1 MNNPEALTLH
11 SVVTV
16 PYGDVGVIP
25 IEQTIQTKGLLSCL
39 GVILVD
45 EKNVALAHIP
55 AGDPFTVVDERIP
68 GYRIEIRRTFEQLT
82 DKLLRMYGNKT
93 TRTHAHI
100 VGGFDQSSEDIVEKI
115 THVLLQ
121 WGLRKEE
128 IERWGPHD
136 EETEWDVTV
145 VRGYVFITRKK
156 AYFLRREDS

>member
-11 SVVTV
+11 PVVTV
-16 PYGDVGVIP
+16 PYGDVNVIP
-25 IEQTIQTKGLLSCL
+25 IENTIQTKWLLSCL
-39 GVILVD
+39 GVILLD

-55 AGDPFTVVDERIP
+55 AGDPFIVVDERIP

-82 DKLLRMYGNKT
+82 DKLLSMYGNKT
-93 TRTHAHI
+93 TRTHAYI
-100 VGGFDQSSEDIVEKI
+100 VGGVDRSSENAVDKI

-136 EETEWDVTV
+136 KEIEWDVTV
-145 VRGYVFITRKK
+145 CRGSVSVTPKK
-156 AYFLRREDS
+156 AYFSRGEGS